1 MGQTDCIKIISK
13 DENEIVRESNEFVFA
28 NTGLSEIQMN
38 IFFRALTK
46 FDINPEEIEH
56 ERRYMVE
63 FQRSEIP
70 HIAGKRSKLI
80 DELKELRNITVTR
93 VLKNGGWESLTPF
106 PKIGEYE
113 KGTIKIWFDG
123 EYLQPILERKKGYA
137 VFHIAEM
144 FSLNGGH
151 PKKLFE
157 MFSSYKNRE
166 VTRFDIAID
175 TLKQILGIPD
185 KYPGNPGMF
194 IKMVIKPAIT
204 QINQKTSIKIKFA
217 YKRRKG
223 ANPSSV
229 IFDVERKEQTKEG
242 LTEPKEQPSPS
253 PSPRTP
259 ETGFTDKQKSCID
272 WLLATGF
279 TKNQAYNC
287 AMNEATI
294 NLYFSWKY
302 HNTIDAELTKGSID
316 RKTAQKMFFGELK
329 KNGLKI

>member
-1 MGQTDCIKIISK
+1 MEEKETITVISSTN
-13 DENEIVRESNEFVFA
+13 NEIVRESNEFVFA

-38 IFFRALTK
+38 MFCRGITK
-46 FDINPEEIEH
+46 FDIDPEKIDI
-56 ERRYMVE
+56 ERRYLVE

-70 HIAGKRSKLI
+70 RI
-80 DELKELRNITVTR
+80 DRTNKIIEELEALQDIRVKR
-93 VLKNGGWESLTPF
+93 VLPDGGWERLIPF
-106 PKIGEYE
+106 PKIGKYE
-113 KGTIKIWFDG
+113 DGSIKIWFDG
-123 EYLQPILERKKGYA
+123 EYLKPILERKEGYA

-151 PKKLFE
+151 PKRLFE
-157 MFSSYKNRE
+157 MFSSYKNRN
-166 VTRFDIAID
+166 VKRFDIEIPV
-175 TLKQILGIPD
+175 LKNILGVPD
-185 KYPGNPGMF
+185 KYKDNPGMF
-194 IKMVIKPAIT
+194 MKKVVFPAIE
-204 QINQKTSIKIKFA
+204 QISEKTSISVKAA

-223 ANPSSV
+223 RTPARI
-229 IFDVERKEQTKEG
+229 IFDVERKEQVKEG
-242 LTEPKEQPSPS
+242 LTEPKEQ

>member
-1 MGQTDCIKIISK
+1 MEEKETITVISSTN
-13 DENEIVRESNEFVFA
+13 NEIVRESNEFVFS

-38 IFFRALTK
+38 MFCRGLTK
-46 FDINPEEIEH
+46 FDIDPEKIDI
-56 ERRYMVE
+56 ERRYLVE

-70 HIAGKRSKLI
+70 HISGRKDKII
-80 DELKELRNITVTR
+80 DELEALQDIRIKR
-93 VLKNGGWESLTPF
+93 VLPDGGWERLIPF
-106 PKIGEYE
+106 PKIGKYE
-113 KGTIKIWFDG
+113 NGSIKIWFDG
-123 EYLQPILERKKGYA
+123 EYLKPILERKKGYA

-157 MFSSYKNRE
+157 MFSSYKNRSIN
-166 VTRFDIAID
+166 RFDIEISV
-175 TLKQILGIPD
+175 LKDILGIPD
-185 KYPGNPGMF
+185 KYKDNHGMF
-194 IKMVIKPAIT
+194 VKMVVIPAIE
-204 QINQKTSIKIKFA
+204 QITEKTSISVKAA
-217 YKRRKG
+217 YKRKKG
-223 ANPSSV
+223 RTPASI
-229 IFDVERKEQTKEG
+229 IFDVERKEPVKEELTPQEPEQQTTPTQYE
-242 LTEPKEQPSPS
+242 TEL
-253 PSPRTP
+253 
-259 ETGFTDKQKSCID
+259 TDKQKSCID

-302 HNTIDAELTKGSID
+302 HNTIDAELAKGSID

>member
-1 MGQTDCIKIISK
+1 MEQTDCIKIISK
-13 DENEIVRESNEFVFA
+13 DENEMVRESNEYAFS
-28 NTGLSEIQMN
+28 NNGLSEIQMN

-93 VLKNGGWESLTPF
+93 VLNNGGWESLTPF

-223 ANPSSV
+223 VNPSSV
-229 IFDVERKEQTKEG
+229 IFDVDRKRSTIDVSTNRPEEQKNPNARFDERQTK
-242 LTEPKEQPSPS
+242 
-253 PSPRTP
+253 
-259 ETGFTDKQKSCID
+259 CYD
-272 WLLATGF
+272 WLINHGF
-279 TKNQAYNC
+279 NTTQARNC
-287 AMNEATI
+287 ATNEETMA
-294 NLYFSWKY
+294 LFFKWKF
-302 HNTIDAELTKGSID
+302 HNSIDSELTKGTFD
-316 RKTAQKMFFGELK
+316 KGTALKMFFGELK
-329 KNGLKI
+329 KNGLRI

>member
-1 MGQTDCIKIISK
+1 MEQTACIKIISK

-93 VLKNGGWESLTPF
+93 VLNNGGWESLTPF

>member
-1 MGQTDCIKIISK
+1 MEEKETITVISSTN
-13 DENEIVRESNEFVFA
+13 NEIVRESNEFVFA

-38 IFFRALTK
+38 MFCRGITK
-46 FDINPEEIEH
+46 FDLDPDKIDI
-56 ERRYMVE
+56 ERRYLVE

-70 HIAGKRSKLI
+70 RI
-80 DELKELRNITVTR
+80 DRTNKIIEELEALQDIRVKR
-93 VLKNGGWESLTPF
+93 VLPDGGWERLIPF
-106 PKIGEYE
+106 PKIGKYE
-113 KGTIKIWFDG
+113 DGSIKIWFDG
-123 EYLQPILERKKGYA
+123 EYLKPILERKEGYA

-151 PKKLFE
+151 PKRLFE
-157 MFSSYKNRE
+157 MFSSYKNRN
-166 VTRFDIAID
+166 VKRFDLEIPV
-175 TLKQILGIPD
+175 LKNILGIPD
-185 KYPGNPGMF
+185 KYKDNHGMF
-194 IKMVIKPAIT
+194 MKIVVIPAIE
-204 QINQKTSIKIKFA
+204 QISEKTSISVKAA
-217 YKRRKG
+217 YKRKKG
-223 ANPSSV
+223 RIPARI
-229 IFDVERKEQTKEG
+229 IFDVERKEQTKGE
-242 LTEPKEQPSPS
+242 LTEPKEQPS

>member
-1 MGQTDCIKIISK
+1 MEEKETITVISSTN
-13 DENEIVRESNEFVFA
+13 NEIVRESNEFVFS

-38 IFFRALTK
+38 MFCRGLTK
-46 FDINPEEIEH
+46 FDIDPEKIDI
-56 ERRYMVE
+56 ERRYLVE

-70 HIAGKRSKLI
+70 HISGRKDKII
-80 DELKELRNITVTR
+80 DELEALQDIRVKR
-93 VLKNGGWESLTPF
+93 VLPDGGWERLIPF
-106 PKIGEYE
+106 PKIGKYE
-113 KGTIKIWFDG
+113 NGSIKIWFDG
-123 EYLQPILERKKGYA
+123 EYLKPILERKKGYT

-157 MFSSYKNRE
+157 MFSSYKNRN
-166 VTRFDIAID
+166 VKRFDIEISV
-175 TLKQILGIPD
+175 LKDILGIPD
-185 KYPGNPGMF
+185 KYKDNHGMF
-194 IKMVIKPAIT
+194 VKMVITPAIE
-204 QINQKTSIKIKFA
+204 QISEKTSISVKAA
-217 YKRRKG
+217 YKRKKG
-223 ANPSSV
+223 RTPASI
-229 IFDVERKEQTKEG
+229 IFDVERKEQTKEE
-242 LTEPKEQPSPS
+242 LTEPKEQ

>member
-1 MGQTDCIKIISK
+1 MEEKETITVISSTN
-13 DENEIVRESNEFVFA
+13 NEIVRESNEFVFA

-38 IFFRALTK
+38 MFCRGITK
-46 FDINPEEIEH
+46 FDLDPEKIDI
-56 ERRYMVE
+56 ERRYLVE

-70 HIAGKRSKLI
+70 RI
-80 DELKELRNITVTR
+80 DRTNKIIEELEALQDIRVKR
-93 VLKNGGWESLTPF
+93 VLPGGGWERLIPF
-106 PKIGEYE
+106 PKIGKYE
-113 KGTIKIWFDG
+113 NGSIKIWFDG
-123 EYLQPILERKKGYA
+123 EYLKPILERKEGYA

-151 PKKLFE
+151 PKRLFE
-157 MFSSYKNRE
+157 MFSSYKNRN
-166 VTRFDIAID
+166 VKRFDIEISI
-175 TLKQILGIPD
+175 LKDILGIPD
-185 KYPGNPGMF
+185 KYPGNPSMF

-287 AMNEATI
+287 ATNEATI

>member
-38 IFFRALTK
+38 MFCRGITK
-46 FDINPEEIEH
+46 FDLDPEKIDI
-56 ERRYMVE
+56 ERRYLVE

-70 HIAGKRSKLI
+70 HISGRTDKII
-80 DELKELRNITVTR
+80 DELEALQDIRVKR
-93 VLKNGGWESLTPF
+93 VLPDGGWERLIPF
-106 PKIGEYE
+106 PKIGKYE
-113 KGTIKIWFDG
+113 NGSIKIWFDG
-123 EYLQPILERKKGYA
+123 EYLKPILKRKEGYA

-151 PKKLFE
+151 PKRLFE
-157 MFSSYKNRE
+157 MFSSYKNRN
-166 VTRFDIAID
+166 VKRFDIEISV
-175 TLKQILGIPD
+175 LKNILGIPD
-185 KYPGNPGMF
+185 KYKDNHGMF
-194 IKMVIKPAIT
+194 MKMVVFPAVE
-204 QINQKTSIKIKFA
+204 QISEKTSISVKAA

-223 ANPSSV
+223 RTPASI
-229 IFDVERKEQTKEG
+229 IFDVERKEQTKEE
-242 LTEPKEQPSPS
+242 LTEPKEQ

-272 WLLATGF
+272 WLLRSGF
-279 TKNQAYNC
+279 TKNQALNC

>member
-1 MGQTDCIKIISK
+1 MEEKETVTVISSIN
-13 DENEIVRESNEFVFA
+13 NEIVRESNEFVFA

-38 IFFRALTK
+38 MFCRGITK
-46 FDINPEEIEH
+46 FDIDPEKIDI
-56 ERRYMVE
+56 ERRYLVE

-70 HIAGKRSKLI
+70 RI
-80 DELKELRNITVTR
+80 DRTNKIIEELEALQDIRVKR
-93 VLKNGGWESLTPF
+93 VLPDGGWERLIPF
-106 PKIGEYE
+106 PKIGKYE
-113 KGTIKIWFDG
+113 DGSIKIWFDG
-123 EYLQPILERKKGYA
+123 EYLKPILERKEGYA

-151 PKKLFE
+151 PKRLFE
-157 MFSSYKNRE
+157 MFSSYKNRN
-166 VTRFDIAID
+166 VKRFDIEISV
-175 TLKQILGIPD
+175 LKNILGVPD
-185 KYPGNPGMF
+185 KYKDNPGMF
-194 IKMVIKPAIT
+194 MKKVVFPAIE
-204 QINQKTSIKIKFA
+204 QISEKTSISVKAA
-217 YKRRKG
+217 YKQRKG
-223 ANPSSV
+223 RTPARI
-229 IFDVERKEQTKEG
+229 IFDVERKEQVKEG
-242 LTEPKEQPSPS
+242 LTEPKEQ

>member
-1 MGQTDCIKIISK
+1 MEEKETITVISSTN
-13 DENEIVRESNEFVFA
+13 NEIVRESNEFVFA

-38 IFFRALTK
+38 MFCRGITK
-46 FDINPEEIEH
+46 FDIDPEKIDI
-56 ERRYMVE
+56 ERRYLVE

-70 HIAGKRSKLI
+70 RI
-80 DELKELRNITVTR
+80 DRTNKIIEELEALQDIRVKR
-93 VLKNGGWESLTPF
+93 VLPDGGWERLIPF
-106 PKIGEYE
+106 PKIGKYE
-113 KGTIKIWFDG
+113 DGSIKIWFDG
-123 EYLQPILERKKGYA
+123 EYLKPILERKEGYA

-151 PKKLFE
+151 PKRLFE
-157 MFSSYKNRE
+157 MFSSYKNRN
-166 VTRFDIAID
+166 VKRFDIEIPV
-175 TLKQILGIPD
+175 LKNILGVPD
-185 KYPGNPGMF
+185 KYKDNPGMF
-194 IKMVIKPAIT
+194 MKKVVFPAIE
-204 QINQKTSIKIKFA
+204 QISEKTSISVKAA
-217 YKRRKG
+217 YERRKG
-223 ANPSSV
+223 RTPARI
-229 IFDVERKEQTKEG
+229 IFDVERKEQVKEG
-242 LTEPKEQPSPS
+242 LTEPKEQ

>member
-1 MGQTDCIKIISK
+1 MEEKETITVISSTN
-13 DENEIVRESNEFVFA
+13 NEIVRESNEFVFA

-38 IFFRALTK
+38 IFCRGITK
-46 FDINPEEIEH
+46 FDLDPEKIDI
-56 ERRYMVE
+56 ERRYLVE

-70 HIAGKRSKLI
+70 RI
-80 DELKELRNITVTR
+80 DRTNKIIEELEALQDIRVKR
-93 VLKNGGWESLTPF
+93 VLPDGGWERLIPF
-106 PKIGEYE
+106 PKIGKYE
-113 KGTIKIWFDG
+113 DGSIKIWFDG
-123 EYLQPILERKKGYA
+123 EYLKPILERKEGYA

-151 PKKLFE
+151 PKRLFE
-157 MFSSYKNRE
+157 MFSSYKNRN
-166 VTRFDIAID
+166 VKRFDIEISV
-175 TLKQILGIPD
+175 LKNVLGIPD
-185 KYPGNPGMF
+185 KYKDNHGMF
-194 IKMVIKPAIT
+194 VKMVVIPAIE
-204 QINQKTSIKIKFA
+204 QITEKTSISVKAA
-217 YKRRKG
+217 YKRKKG
-223 ANPSSV
+223 RTPASI
-229 IFDVERKEQTKEG
+229 IFDVERKEQTKEE
-242 LTEPKEQPSPS
+242 LTEPKEQPS

-259 ETGFTDKQKSCID
+259 ETGFTDKQRSCVD
-272 WLLATGF
+272 WLLRSGF

>member
-1 MGQTDCIKIISK
+1 MEEKETIIVISSK
-13 DENEIVRESNEFVFA
+13 NNEIVRESNEFVFA

-38 IFFRALTK
+38 MFCRGITK
-46 FDINPEEIEH
+46 FDLDPEKIDI
-56 ERRYMVE
+56 ERRYLVE

-70 HIAGKRSKLI
+70 HISGRTDKII
-80 DELKELRNITVTR
+80 DELEALQDIRVKR
-93 VLKNGGWESLTPF
+93 VLPGGGWERLIPF
-106 PKIGEYE
+106 PKIGKYE
-113 KGTIKIWFDG
+113 NGSIKIWFDG
-123 EYLQPILERKKGYA
+123 EYLKPILERKEGYA

-151 PKKLFE
+151 PKRLFE
-157 MFSSYKNRE
+157 MFSSYKNRN
-166 VTRFDIAID
+166 VKRFDIEISI
-175 TLKQILGIPD
+175 LKDILGIPD
-185 KYPGNPGMF
+185 KYKDNPGMF
-194 IKMVIKPAIT
+194 MRKVVFPAIE
-204 QINQKTSIKIKFA
+204 QITEKTSISVKAA
-217 YKRRKG
+217 YKQRKG
-223 ANPSSV
+223 RTPASI

-287 AMNEATI
+287 ATNEATI